1 MSDIIREVDEE
12 LRRERMFGI
21 WRDYGAWIVMAAVA
35 LVLAVAAWRGY
46 EWYQARESAKIGASF
61 EEALRLMGDGKTR
74 EAEQAFAAI
83 ASEASRGYRA
93 LARFGQAAEAGRTD
107 PKAGAAAFDTLAD
120 DRSLDQ
126 AMRDAAR
133 LRAAMLLVD
142 VAPASEVAAR
152 LEPLMARDST
162 FRHSARELMALARFK
177 AGELDAAR
185 KLVFEIMLDPET
197 PPLARNRAQL
207 LLALM
212 GGGAPA
218 ASVPATQ

>member
-12 LRRERMFGI
+12 LRRERLFRI
-21 WRDYGAWIVMAAVA
+21 WRDYGAYIVMAAVA

-46 EWYQARESAKIGASF
+46 EWYAARESAKTGAAF
-61 EEALRLMGDGKTR
+61 EEALRLMGDGKSR
-74 EAEQAFAAI
+74 EAEEAFAKI
-83 ASEASRGYRA
+83 AGAARRGYRA
-93 LARFGQAAEAGRTD
+93 LARFGQAAEAARTD
-107 PKAGAAAFDTLAD
+107 PKAGAAAYDALGE
-120 DRSLDQ
+120 DRSLDS

-142 VAPASEVAAR
+142 VASVAEVAAR
-152 LEPLMARDST
+152 LEPLMAKDST
-162 FRHSARELMALARFK
+162 FRHSARELLAVARFK

-212 GGGAPA
+212 GAGAAPA
-218 ASVPATQ
+218 PATQ

>member
-12 LRRERMFGI
+12 LRRDRLMRI
-21 WRDYGAWIVMAAVA
+21 WRDYGAYIVAAAVL

-46 EWYQARESAKIGASF
+46 EWYQAREAAKVGTSF

-74 EAEQAFAAI
+74 EAEEAFAKI
-83 ASEASRGYRA
+83 AGEAPRGYRA
-93 LARFGQAAEAGRTD
+93 LARFGQAAEAGRND
-107 PKAGAAAFDTLAD
+107 PKAGAAAFDALAD
-120 DRSLDQ
+120 DRALDQ

-142 VAPASEVAAR
+142 VAQVPEIATR
-152 LEPLMARDST
+152 LEPLLAKDST
-162 FRHSARELMALARFK
+162 FRHSAREVMALARFK

-197 PPLARNRAQL
+197 PPFARNRAQL

-212 GGGAPA
+212 GGPSAAPA
-218 ASVPATQ
+218 PATQ

>member
-1 MSDIIREVDEE
+1 MSDIIREVDED
-12 LRRERMFGI
+12 LRRERIMRI
-21 WRDYGAWIVMAAVA
+21 WRDYGAFIVMAAVA

-46 EWYQARESAKIGASF
+46 EWYQARESAKTGATF
-61 EEALRLMGDGKTR
+61 EEALRLMGDGKTKEAEEAFAKIAR
-74 EAEQAFAAI
+74 EAP
-83 ASEASRGYRA
+83 RGYRT
-93 LARFGQAAEAGRTD
+93 LARFGQAAETGRTD
-107 PKAGAAAFDTLAD
+107 PRAGAAAFDALAE

-126 AMRDAAR
+126 VMRDAAR

-142 VAPASEVAAR
+142 VAPVSEVAGR
-152 LEPLMARDST
+152 LEPLIAKEST
-162 FRHSARELMALARFK
+162 FRHSARELLALARFK

-212 GGGAPA
+212 GGGAGAVPA
-218 ASVPATQ
+218 PATQ